1 MCEGVSMSINNKTQ
15 HCRSTVLLVSR
26 IPKPNKKLAPIY
38 GGYMRRLTRAQKR
51 NRIIM
56 RRWWRS
62 FKKESE
68 LMLPFLAGI
77 IIFGLIVINF
87 LRSI

>member
-1 MCEGVSMSINNKTQ
+1 
-15 HCRSTVLLVSR
+15 
-26 IPKPNKKLAPIY
+26 
-38 GGYMRRLTRAQKR
+38 MRRLTKAQRR

-68 LMLPFLAGI
+68 LMLPFLIGI
-77 IIFGLIVINF
+77 TLFGLIVINF

>member
-1 MCEGVSMSINNKTQ
+1 
-15 HCRSTVLLVSR
+15 
-26 IPKPNKKLAPIY
+26 
-38 GGYMRRLTRAQKR
+38 MRRLTRAQR
-51 NRIIM
+51 MNRIKM